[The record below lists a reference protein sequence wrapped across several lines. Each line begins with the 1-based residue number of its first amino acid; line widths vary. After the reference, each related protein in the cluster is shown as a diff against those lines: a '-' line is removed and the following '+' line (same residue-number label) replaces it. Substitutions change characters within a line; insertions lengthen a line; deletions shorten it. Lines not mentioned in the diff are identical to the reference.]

1 MSAFFAN
8 KRGDIMSVT
17 VGAALKK
24 IAVALFTN
32 PKVLKTVG
40 GVVIGI
46 VLILALPIIAVC
58 SFFNGDLNIDTTS
71 LNQSIQTQFEA
82 QHKEE
87 LEQINNTIEKIENKL
102 KDKKLS
108 KYNKQ
113 AEVIYLFYF
122 SDKHSSDFIDKFVK
136 CFKKDITDEALVK
149 NINKEFNTEIKS
161 DEIKKMMTSIKGSKI
176 DISGFTD
183 KTIKNNIDIVEW
195 CKNAESNGWG
205 YVWGG
210 YGQICSIKYLDKM
223 AKQYPGDTEAGGSM
237 RTVGEKW
244 IGKRVTDCIGLIKSY
259 MWYNPKSGE
268 ITVGSNN
275 FQDCSAS
282 SIWDNV
288 KETGDISAI
297 PEIPG
302 LAVWMPGHIGVY
314 IGDGYVVEAQGT
326 AYGVVKTKL
335 VGRGWSKWLKIPNMK
350 YVTEVDK
357 DEKTKDNKK

>member
-1 MSAFFAN
+1 MS
-8 KRGDIMSVT
+8 IT

-24 IAVALFTN
+24 IAVALLTN
-32 PKVLKTVG
+32 PKVLKIVG

-46 VLILALPIIAVC
+46 LFILALPIIAVC
-58 SFFNGDLNIDTTS
+58 SFFNGDLNIDTAS
-71 LNQSIQTQFEA
+71 LNQSIQAQFEA
-82 QHKEE
+82 EHKVE
-87 LEQINNTIEKIENKL
+87 LENINKTMEKIEDKL

-136 CFKKDITDEALVK
+136 CLKKDITDEELIENV
-149 NINKEFNTEIKS
+149 NKEFNTEIKS
-161 DEIKKMMTSIKGSKI
+161 DEIKKMMSSITGSKI

-183 KTIKNNIDIVEW
+183 KTTKNNLDIVEW
-195 CKNAESNGWG
+195 CKNAESSGWG
-205 YVWGG
+205 YVYGG
-210 YGQICSIKYLDKM
+210 YGQICTTKYLDEM
-223 AKQYPGDTEAGGSM
+223 AKRYPGSEEAGGPM

-244 IGKRVTDCIGLIKSY
+244 IGKRVADCIGLIKSY
-259 MWYNPKSGE
+259 MWYNSDSGE

-275 FQDCSAS
+275 FQDCSAT
-282 SIWDNV
+282 SIWNNV
-288 KETGDISAI
+288 KESGDISTI

-314 IGDGYVVEAQGT
+314 IGDGYVIEAQGT

-335 VGRGWSKWLKIPNMK
+335 AGRGWSKWLKIPNMK
-350 YVTEVDK
+350 YITEGDK
-357 DEKTKDNKK
+357 DDKKKGNKK